1 MKDIFKKN
9 QIIITALAIMI
20 VIAGYLHFVENKKD
34 ALDASTTDTIDYDAH
49 KETAGDDITDGDL
62 VSVEGSDLL
71 VDNLGE
77 EDAEVAESK
86 DGVAGDETEDDG
98 TDEYADISDED
109 GAVDVDGDT
118 VYDVSD
124 NGEVIIDDEGKETSA
139 PGEAI
144 FVSTTIGGNFFV
156 TARLER
162 EQVRALNKEH
172 FTEIINN
179 VNLSEELKADAVAG
193 LLNLTQI
200 AEKENATETLLEAK
214 GFQDV
219 VVSISEGSV
228 DVIVN
233 ADSITEQDV
242 AKIEDI
248 VKRKTGATSLDIHIS
263 PVIIGE

>member
-71 VDNLGE
+71 LGE
-77 EDAEVAESK
+77 LGDEDADVAESK

-124 NGEVIIDDEGKETSA
+124 SGEVIIDDEGKETSA

-144 FVSTTIGGNFFV
+144 FVSTTIGANFFV
-156 TARLER
+156 TAKLER
-162 EQVRALNKEH
+162 EQLRAANRER
-172 FTEIINN
+172 FTEIIDN
-179 VNLSEELKADAVAG
+179 VNLTAELKEGAVAG
-193 LLNLTQI
+193 LLNLTNI
-200 AEKENATETLLEAK
+200 AEKENTAETSLEAK

-219 VVSISEGSV
+219 IVNILEDNVE
-228 DVIVN
+228 VIVN
-233 ADSITEQDV
+233 AESITERDV

-248 VKRKTGATSLDIHIS
+248 VKRVAGVTSAEIHIS
-263 PVIIGE
+263 PVVIGE